1 MPGQDAA
8 ASTNVIDIST
18 NFCGNTCK
26 TGTRPVLFNRSLVF
40 LHSNKP
46 KEAQTY
52 STSGMMFVT
61 QSRSNRSSKS
71 VITKILLAAAAVIIT
86 IFAGFGLFNDTLQ
99 HNAKTEEVR
108 DYMAGVG
115 ESEVNIVRNWF
126 EARMLLIETTAERIA
141 KAGEVTPEF
150 FNLKTL
156 TGNFSATYFGVE
168 ADGAFNMWPPADLP
182 EGYDPRKRPWYT
194 DAVAKGGSTIT
205 APYQDASTGNLIVT
219 AATPVKSG
227 GALSGVVGGDFDIT
241 TLAEMLASSDMGGM
255 GYVFVTDSKGTI
267 LIHPDGDLISKP
279 LSALFPGGTVTVSSA
294 PQHASNAQGNRIVQF
309 VAVTG
314 LPVDWQIGLSVDEA
328 AAYANLTSF
337 RYAAIIAT
345 VVATVLMLAILGT
358 LFQTLLA
365 RPLASVTR
373 SMAQIAEGDLDA
385 PVQGLERNDEIGSI
399 ANAVEVFKTNGKAQ
413 RQMEAERDADQQA
426 KQRRAGAVDDLLSGF
441 NQEIRSVLETV
452 STATDELERTARE
465 LAETSEK
472 SSTDAEAAAR
482 TTGDTAANVRS
493 VAAASEELTSSIAEI
508 ARRVEDQASISDK
521 ASNAASQTD
530 QTVQSL
536 VATTDRISQIV
547 SLINDIA
554 AQTNLLALNATIEA
568 ARAGEA
574 GKGFA
579 VVASEVKSLSTQ
591 TAQATEEIATQIQ
604 AMQTVSNQAVEAISD
619 IASVIAEMSEI
630 SKDISVSVE
639 QQSLA
644 TNEISKNVNE
654 VSTGTDSISE
664 TIIDVSSGAQSTGR
678 NAADVLS
685 TAESLSTEAS
695 DLRTKVERFFDGI
708 RAA

>member
-1 MPGQDAA
+1 
-8 ASTNVIDIST
+8 
-18 NFCGNTCK
+18 
-26 TGTRPVLFNRSLVF
+26 
-40 LHSNKP
+40 
-46 KEAQTY
+46 
-52 STSGMMFVT
+52 VT
-61 QSRSNRSSKS
+61 QSLASRSSRS
-71 VITKILLAAAAVIIT
+71 VITKILLAAAAVIVA

-99 HNAKTEEVR
+99 RSAKTDEVR

-115 ESEVNIVRNWF
+115 KSEVNIVRNWF
-126 EARMLLIETTAERIA
+126 EARMLLVETTAERIA
-141 KAGEVTPEF
+141 GASEVTPEF
-150 FNLKTL
+150 FDLKTL
-156 TGNFSATYFGVE
+156 TGNFSATYYGVE

-182 EGYDPRKRPWYT
+182 EGYDPRKRPWYK

-205 APYQDASTGNLIVT
+205 DPYQDASTGKLIVT
-219 AATPVKSG
+219 AATPVRNG
-227 GALSGVVGGDFDIT
+227 GSLAGVVGGDFDIT
-241 TLAEMLASSDMGGM
+241 TLADMLASSDMGGM
-255 GYVFVTDSKGTI
+255 GYVFVTDSEGNI
-267 LIHPDGDLISKP
+267 LIHPDSSLISKP
-279 LSALFPGGTVTVSSA
+279 LSDLFPDGSVTVSTEPQFASSA
-294 PQHASNAQGNRIVQF
+294 KGDRIVQF
-309 VAVTG
+309 VAVSG

-328 AAYANLTSF
+328 AAYASLTSF
-337 RYAAIIAT
+337 RYSAIIAT
-345 VVATVLMLAILGT
+345 VIATVLMLAILGT

-365 RPLASVTR
+365 RPLASVTT
-373 SMAQIAEGDLDA
+373 SMARIAEGDLDA
-385 PVQGLERNDEIGSI
+385 PVQGLERKDEIGSI

-413 RQMEAERDADQQA
+413 RQMEAERAADQEA
-426 KQRRAGAVDDLLSGF
+426 RQRRAAAVDELLGGF
-441 NQEIRSVLETV
+441 NQEIHSVLATV
-452 STATDELERTARE
+452 SNATEELERTARE

-472 SSTDAEAAAR
+472 SSSDAEAAAR

-493 VAAASEELTSSIAEI
+493 VAAASEELTSSISEI
-508 ARRVEDQASISDK
+508 ARRVEDQAGISDR

-579 VVASEVKSLSTQ
+579 VVASEVKSLATQ

-604 AMQTVSNQAVEAISD
+604 AMQTVSNQAAEAIRD

-630 SKDISVSVE
+630 SKDISVSVD
-639 QQSLA
+639 QQSQA

-654 VSTGTDSISE
+654 VSMGTDSISE
-664 TIIDVSSGAQSTGR
+664 TIIQVSSGAQSTGR
-678 NAADVLS
+678 NATDVLS

-695 DLRTKVERFFDGI
+695 DLRSKVERFFEGI

>member
-1 MPGQDAA
+1 M
-8 ASTNVIDIST
+8 
-18 NFCGNTCK
+18 
-26 TGTRPVLFNRSLVF
+26 
-40 LHSNKP
+40 
-46 KEAQTY
+46 
-52 STSGMMFVT
+52 T
-61 QSRSNRSSKS
+61 QSPAQRSSKS
-71 VITKILLAAAAVIIT
+71 VITKILLAAAAVIVA

-99 HNAKTEEVR
+99 RNAKSDEVR
-108 DYMAGVG
+108 DYMTGVG
-115 ESEVNIVRNWF
+115 QSEVNIVRNWF
-126 EARMLLIETTAERIA
+126 EARLLLVETTAERIA
-141 KAGEVTPEF
+141 KADDVTPEF
-150 FNLKTL
+150 FNLKSL
-156 TGNFSATYFGVE
+156 TDNFSATYYGVAE
-168 ADGAFNMWPPADLP
+168 DGAFNMWPEADLP
-182 EGYDPRKRPWYT
+182 EGYDPRKRPWYQ
-194 DAVAKGGSTIT
+194 DAAAKGNSTIT
-205 APYQDASTGNLIVT
+205 APYQDASSGNLIVT
-219 AATPVKSG
+219 AATPVKAG
-227 GALSGVVGGDFDIT
+227 GTLAGVVGGDFDIT
-241 TLAEMLASSDMGGM
+241 TLADMLAASDMGGM
-255 GYVFVTDSKGTI
+255 GYVFVTDSSGTI
-267 LIHPDGDLISKP
+267 LIHPDSDLISKP
-279 LSALFPGGTVTVSSA
+279 LSDLFPGSSVKVSA
-294 PQHASNAQGNRIVQF
+294 EPQYASNANGDRIVQF

-328 AAYANLTSF
+328 AAYASLTSF
-337 RYAAIIAT
+337 RYSAIIAT
-345 VVATVLMLAILGT
+345 VIATVLMLIILGT

-373 SMAQIAEGDLDA
+373 SMAEIAEGDLDA

-413 RQMEAERDADQQA
+413 RELEAEREAEQEA
-426 KQRRAGAVDDLLSGF
+426 KQRRAAAVDDLLGGF
-441 NQEIRSVLETV
+441 NQEIHDVLETV
-452 STATDELERTARE
+452 SNATNELERTARE
-465 LAETSEK
+465 LAETSDK

-508 ARRVEDQASISDK
+508 ARRVEDQAGISDK
-521 ASNAASQTD
+521 ASSAASQTD

-579 VVASEVKSLSTQ
+579 VVASEVKSLATQ

-604 AMQTVSNQAVEAISD
+604 AMQTVSNQAADAIKD
-619 IASVIAEMSEI
+619 IANVIAEMSEI

-664 TIIDVSSGAQSTGR
+664 TIIQVSSGAQSTGR
-678 NAADVLS
+678 NATDVLS
-685 TAESLSTEAS
+685 TAESLSSEAS
-695 DLRTKVERFFDGI
+695 DLRSKVERFFDGI

>member
-1 MPGQDAA
+1 M
-8 ASTNVIDIST
+8 
-18 NFCGNTCK
+18 
-26 TGTRPVLFNRSLVF
+26 
-40 LHSNKP
+40 
-46 KEAQTY
+46 
-52 STSGMMFVT
+52 T
-61 QSRSNRSSKS
+61 QSPAQRSSKS
-71 VITKILLAAAAVIIT
+71 VITKILLAAAAVIVA

-99 HNAKTEEVR
+99 RNAKSDEVR
-108 DYMAGVG
+108 DYMTGVG
-115 ESEVNIVRNWF
+115 QSEVNIVRNWF
-126 EARMLLIETTAERIA
+126 EARLLLVETTAERIA
-141 KAGEVTPEF
+141 KADDVTPEF

-156 TGNFSATYFGVE
+156 TDNFSATYYGVAE
-168 ADGAFNMWPPADLP
+168 DGAFNMWPEADLP
-182 EGYDPRKRPWYT
+182 EGYDPRKRPWYQ
-194 DAVAKGGSTIT
+194 DAAAKGSSTIT
-205 APYQDASTGNLIVT
+205 APYQDASSGNLIVT
-219 AATPVKSG
+219 AATPVKAG
-227 GALSGVVGGDFDIT
+227 GSLAGVVGGDFEIT
-241 TLAEMLASSDMGGM
+241 TLANMLASSDMGGM
-255 GYVFVTDSKGTI
+255 GYVFVTDADGTI
-267 LIHPDGDLISKP
+267 LVHPDSDLISKP
-279 LSALFPGGTVTVSSA
+279 LSDLFPESTVKVSA
-294 PQHASNAQGNRIVQF
+294 EPQYASNANGDRIVQF

-328 AAYANLTSF
+328 AAYASLTSF
-337 RYAAIIAT
+337 RYSAIIAT
-345 VVATVLMLAILGT
+345 VIATVLMLVILGT

-373 SMAQIAEGDLDA
+373 SMAEIAEGDLDA

-413 RQMEAERDADQQA
+413 RELEAEREAEQEA
-426 KQRRAGAVDDLLSGF
+426 KQRRAAAVDDLLGGF

-452 STATDELERTARE
+452 SNATDELERTARE
-465 LAETSEK
+465 LAETSDK

-508 ARRVEDQASISDK
+508 ARRVEDQAGISDK
-521 ASNAASQTD
+521 ASSAASQTD

-579 VVASEVKSLSTQ
+579 VVASEVKSLATQ

-604 AMQTVSNQAVEAISD
+604 AMQTVSNQAADAIKD
-619 IASVIAEMSEI
+619 IANVIAEMSEI

-664 TIIDVSSGAQSTGR
+664 TIIQVSSGAQSTGR

-685 TAESLSTEAS
+685 TAESLSSEAS
-695 DLRTKVERFFDGI
+695 DLRSKVERFFDGI